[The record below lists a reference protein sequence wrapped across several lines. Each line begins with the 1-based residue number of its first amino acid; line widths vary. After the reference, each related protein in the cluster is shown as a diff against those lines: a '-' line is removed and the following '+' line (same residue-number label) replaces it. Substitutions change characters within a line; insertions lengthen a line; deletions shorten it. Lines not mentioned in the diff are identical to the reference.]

1 MGGLRQPGAR
11 TSRRAL
17 GAFPLTH
24 CSAETGRLVAPA
36 PPEDGERRAVFVEP
50 LRPAVVLGSAQPVAL
65 ADAGHAERAGF
76 DIVRRRSG
84 GGAVLV
90 APGAQLWL
98 DVFVPASDPL
108 FDHDV
113 VASSRWLGEL
123 WRDVLRDAG
132 VPAAALQVHAG
143 GLVATAS
150 SRLVCF
156 AGLGPGEVTLEGRKL
171 VGCSQRRTR
180 AGAWFHSMV
189 LLEARQHELAELLV
203 LEPSERAELGRAVR
217 AGTTAVGLS
226 AAELTERLSAA
237 LA

>member
-11 TSRRAL
+11 TSGRAL
-17 GAFPLTH
+17 GSFPLEH
-24 CSAETGRLVAPA
+24 CSAAPERLIAPA
-36 PPEDGERRAVFVEP
+36 PPEDGARRAVFIEP
-50 LRPAVVLGSAQPVAL
+50 RRAAVVLGSTQPVTL
-65 ADAGHAERAGF
+65 ADTGRAEQAGF
-76 DIVRRRSG
+76 DVVRRRSG

-98 DVFVPASDPL
+98 DVFVPVTDPL

-123 WRDVLRDAG
+123 WREVLSDAG
-132 VPAAALQVHAG
+132 LPAAALQVHTG

-150 SRLVCF
+150 ARLVCF

-203 LEPSERAELGRAVR
+203 LERAEREELARTLR
-217 AGTTAVGLS
+217 AGTTAVELS
-226 AAELTERLSAA
+226 TAELTEGLADA
-237 LA
+237 LG